1 MGARRGAVEGVE
13 VNAADLQAAYAG
25 KRVFL
30 TGHTG
35 FKGAWLTLW
44 LKKLG
49 AQVVGYAL
57 PPTQPR
63 GVFVAAGVEQLC
75 EHHVADVRDAD
86 AVRAALVAARPDI
99 VFHLAAQALVRKS
112 FDEPLQTLDTNVRGT
127 AHVLEGLKA
136 LKAPVACVII
146 TSDKC
151 YENQEWIYGYRE
163 VEPMGGHDV
172 YSMSK
177 GAAELVTASWRR
189 SFFPPERI
197 EQHGVKIA
205 SARAG
210 NVIGGGD
217 WAEDRIIPDAITAL
231 AAGKAI
237 GVRSPQAV
245 RPWQHVLEP
254 LGGYL
259 WLGAKLLGPRPAAFC
274 EGWNFG
280 PDLLATVPVA
290 ALIETVISCWG
301 SGSWEDLSR
310 PDARHEASMLR
321 LAIEKA
327 QVRLGWTPRWGL
339 QSAVSNTVAWY
350 REQLNGSTSGKLA
363 ALCDAQID
371 AYLPL

>member
-1 MGARRGAVEGVE
+1 MEGVE
-13 VNAADLQAAYAG
+13 VNSAELKSAYAG

-35 FKGAWLTLW
+35 FKGAWLSLW

-49 AQVVGYAL
+49 AEVVGYAL
-57 PPTQPR
+57 APTEAR
-63 GVFVAAGVEQLC
+63 GVFVAAGVEKAITHQLG
-75 EHHVADVRDAD
+75 DVRDEAG
-86 AVRAALVAARPDI
+86 VRNALVAARPDI

-136 LKAPVACVII
+136 LKAPVACVVV

-163 VEPMGGHDV
+163 NEPMGGHDV

-189 SFFPPERI
+189 SFFPPAKI
-197 EQHGVKIA
+197 GQHGVKIA
-205 SARAG
+205 TARAG

-231 AAGKAI
+231 AAGKPI
-237 GVRSPQAV
+237 GVRSPKSV

-259 WLGAKLLGPRPAAFC
+259 WLGAKLMGPGAGEFC

-280 PDLLATVPVA
+280 PDLAATVAVVP
-290 ALIETVISCWG
+290 LIEKVIASWG
-301 SGSWEDLSR
+301 SGKWDDLSK
-310 PDARHEASMLR
+310 PDVRHEAGILR

-327 QVRLGWTPRWGL
+327 QTRLGWSPRWGL
-339 QSAVSNTVAWY
+339 DAAVSNTVAWY
-350 REQLNGSTSGKLA
+350 RAQLGGGSPATLA
-363 ALCDAQID
+363 GLCDAQID
-371 AYLPL
+371 AYLA